1 MLVCRMMIFIAGAFL
16 SGLFVFSAGA
26 SPAEESRPDPLHS
39 EEAVADLPK
48 QGEQGDISSPAKD
61 SAEESQNPPASPAG
75 DGGEAKQEGA
85 PPQQQT
91 RPAPQERKEQT
102 GGASPASLLKA
113 VERGSVALFDEE
125 MEKLLRGPFSHWAKA
140 LFETD
145 DLGQNI
151 FHKASA
157 VQRNRS
163 AFAERMKMI
172 IELISPSSSKITSLL
187 SLQSNYSLSGVS
199 LFQPGEKKEISIIE
213 QAGL

>member
-26 SPAEESRPDPLHS
+26 SPAKESRPDPLHP
-39 EEAVADLPK
+39 EEAGADLPK
-48 QGEQGDISSPAKD
+48 QGTQEIPSEQGEQREQGDISSPAKD

-102 GGASPASLLKA
+102 GVTSPASLLKA

-140 LFETD
+140 LF
-145 DLGQNI
+145 
-151 FHKASA
+151 
-157 VQRNRS
+157 
-163 AFAERMKMI
+163 
-172 IELISPSSSKITSLL
+172 
-187 SLQSNYSLSGVS
+187 
-199 LFQPGEKKEISIIE
+199 
-213 QAGL
+213 